1 VAATVPITTR
11 IAISNILLATD
22 VSEVSKAA
30 LGYACNLSRLYGS
43 KIFITH
49 VVPHEPYLSVP
60 LEPIPVDLDLF
71 WNREKQNMAAFV
83 ATKFLEEI
91 PHEDILQRGELW
103 DVISEVIEKHNIDLV
118 VAGTHGR
125 QGLKKVFL
133 GSVAEKIYRQA
144 KCPLLTVRPE
154 VAAVRGTSWDLKRIL
169 FATDFSE
176 TSLHALPW
184 ALSLAEENQANLIL
198 LHVAPLVPYQYK
210 DSIRE
215 TTCKRL
221 EGLIPAEPWCNPD
234 FVVCFDFPAQGILQ
248 IARDRETDLIVLGVS
263 RRAAVGLT
271 SHLPWSTAS
280 DVVSAAPCPVLTVRG

>member
-1 VAATVPITTR
+1 VATALPITTR

-22 VSEVSKAA
+22 FSEVSQVA
-30 LGYACNLSRLYGS
+30 LGYACNLARWYGS
-43 KIFITH
+43 KIFVTH

-60 LEPIPVDLDLF
+60 LEPIPIDLDLF
-71 WNREKQNMAAFV
+71 WNREKQSMAAFV
-83 ATKFLEEI
+83 AARALEEI

-103 DVISEVIEKHNIDLV
+103 DVISDVIERHKIDLI

-125 QGLKKVFL
+125 QGLRKVVL

-144 KCPLLTVRPE
+144 KCPVLTVRPE
-154 VAAVRGTSWDLKRIL
+154 VSETHKMSWQLKHIL

-176 TSLHALPW
+176 TSLHALPY
-184 ALSLAEENQANLIL
+184 ALSLAEENQASLIF

-210 DSIRE
+210 ESIAE
-215 TTCKRL
+215 TTRKRL
-221 EGLIPAEPWCNPD
+221 EGLMPAEPWCNPD
-234 FVVCFDFPAQGILQ
+234 FVVTFDFPTQGILQ
-248 IARDRETDLIVLGVS
+248 VARDREVDLIVLGVN
-263 RRAAVGLT
+263 RRASVGLS